1 MIAVRGVEITPA
13 LRIATTAIDEPL
25 PAWETGQAYLVGE
38 RVIRERHIYE
48 ALTAHSGIDPL
59 TDSSSAWLALGAV
72 NSWRMFD
79 ASNGSRTSAEGGFS
93 VIVQPGR
100 VCNALG
106 LLNCRGTSVTVV
118 VTDPVE
124 GEVYRRTVPL
134 ARLGVSSWYDYY
146 FKPVDFRQDIVLLDL
161 PAYSQAQISIAIE
174 GSGAVWCGNCILGI
188 QRTIGEA
195 QLGAVVGIRSFS
207 TKGRDELFGDWT
219 IVKRDFAKTAEFP
232 VWLLESEADS
242 VFRWF
247 AEVRDEPILWIGDA
261 RRERTILYGFYTDH
275 SMTIET
281 PTASRYMLEI
291 EGLTQ

>member
-1 MIAVRGVEITPA
+1 MIAVRGVAITPA
-13 LRIATTAIDEPL
+13 LRISTTATDEAL
-25 PAWETGQAYLVGE
+25 PGWDVAQSYLVGD

-48 ALTAHSGIDPL
+48 ALSAHAGIDPL
-59 TDSSSAWLALGAV
+59 TDTASNWLSLGAV

-79 ASNGSRTSAEGGFS
+79 ASNGSRTLATDSLTVS
-93 VIVQPGR
+93 VKPGR
-100 VCNALG
+100 VCNAIG
-106 LLNCRGTSVTVV
+106 LLNCRGTSVTVT
-118 VTDPVE
+118 VTDPIE

-134 ARLGVSSWYDYY
+134 ARLGVASWYDYY
-146 FKPVDFRQDIVLLDL
+146 FKPVDFRQDVVLLDL
-161 PAYSQAQISIAIE
+161 PAYGQAQITITIE
-174 GSGAVWCGNCILGI
+174 GSGDIWCGNCILGA
-188 QRTIGEA
+188 QRGIGEA

-232 VWLLESEADS
+232 VWLTESDADS
-242 VFRWF
+242 TFRWF
-247 AEVRDEPILWIGDA
+247 AQVRDEPILWIGDA

-281 PTASRYMLEI
+281 PHASRYMLEI